1 MSYTKFGEMLRI
13 KRIQN
18 HEVMGD
24 LAEYLGVS
32 VAFLSAVETGKKNI
46 PDEWEEK
53 LVEKYNFNEE
63 ERTYLKKA
71 IIESKP
77 QIKINLVNANAQK
90 RELAVQ
96 FQRSFDNLDDEMV
109 EGILRLLNK
118 EE

>member
-24 LAEYLGVS
+24 LADYLGVS

-53 LVEKYNFNEE
+53 LVEKYNFNEDKFLVDK
-63 ERTYLKKA
+63 TA
-71 IIESKP
+71 IIYC
-77 QIKINLVNANAQK
+77 
-90 RELAVQ
+90 
-96 FQRSFDNLDDEMV
+96 
-109 EGILRLLNK
+109 LLF
-118 EE
+118 